1 MAFSKNGLMVLL
13 NDQCSDGKIQDG
25 VKIHL
30 NSYFH
35 SKVLILPPQSHKLF
49 SSFDQS
55 QKNLQNKSREIGRY
69 IKIRMQLHKRLWPH
83 KSWKQQKV

>member
-55 QKNLQNKSREIGRY
+55 QKNLKTNLVKSVDVLKFECNFTKDFGHI
-69 IKIRMQLHKRLWPH
+69 